1 MTISNIN
8 ILPEVFISES
18 DTSRAVSH
26 LVKLGTARKIGP
38 RLYTRN
44 LSEPV
49 DIIVARNRWQIV
61 GMLAP
66 GGVIGYR
73 TALES
78 HPAEDG
84 SVFVTCGYK
93 KITELP
99 GLRIVRIA
107 GSGPIEGDMPFI
119 GGLYMA

>member
-1 MTISNIN
+1 MSYLMTTRNKN
-8 ILPEVFISES
+8 ILQEVFLSES
-18 DTSRAVSH
+18 AASRAVSH
-26 LVKLGTARKIGP
+26 MVRLGTVRKIGP

-44 LSEPV
+44 MSEPV
-49 DIIVARNRWQIV
+49 EVIIARNRWQIV

-66 GGVIGYR
+66 GGVIGFR

-93 KITELP
+93 KITEL
-99 GLRIVRIA
+99 R
-107 GSGPIEGDMPFI
+107 SEE
-119 GGLYMA
+119 